1 MADESQNASPAP
13 VALDVPGEVAAE
25 QATPS
30 VIPVSEIGK
39 LEGFYADPARALPG
53 ESLTGDEQPKGKITV
68 RTRYPVDRL
77 DVGDLTI
84 TGAGVKVSGSDLS
97 NLVKQARSAGVELE
111 GV

>member
-1 MADESQNASPAP
+1 MADPSPELKDAPP
-13 VALDVPGEVAAE
+13 VALDVPEVAAE
-25 QATPS
+25 QATPN